1 MFNLAIVL
9 GVVLLL
15 AILFLIFRISS
26 LISVAKGG
34 DSGKVDKGSNR
45 INGAMFMIFLVVMGF
60 LFFWY
65 SFKDF
70 ENYNLP
76 VASEHGSEYEFMF
89 WVTMAVTGVIF
100 VLTQILLF
108 YFSWKYQYKE
118 DSRALFYPENN
129 KLEVI
134 WTFVPAI
141 VLAILV
147 FTGWRVWTDVTAP
160 APENTNN
167 IEIMGYQFA
176 WAVRYPGVD
185 GELGNSDYRVVDATN
200 AFGIDFSDKA
210 AYDDFIPR
218 EMHIP
223 VGEPVTF
230 NIRARDVLHSVFAPH
245 FRLKMDA
252 VPGMPTSF
260 TFTATK
266 TTEQMREEL
275 NDPDFNYEIACTEIC
290 GKGHFSMKLTMVVDE
305 TEDYLKWYAEQ
316 ESFLKRNPEYLANVP
331 ADLKEL
337 AMMKTGIDNKELEK
351 QN

>member
-26 LISVAKGG
+26 LISVAK
-34 DSGKVDKGSNR
+34 DNTGKLETSSNK
-45 INGAMFMIFLVVMGF
+45 INGAMCMIFLVGMGF

-65 SFKDF
+65 SFKEF

-76 VASEHGSEYEFMF
+76 VASEHGVEYETMF
-89 WVTMAVTGVIF
+89 WTTMAVTGVVFI
-100 VLTQILLF
+100 LTQILLF

-118 DSRALFYPENN
+118 GQKALYYPDNN
-129 KLEVI
+129 KLEVA

-141 VLAILV
+141 VLAVLV
-147 FTGWRVWTDVTAP
+147 FTGWRIWTDVTAP
-160 APENTNN
+160 APESTNN

-176 WAVRYPGVD
+176 WAVRYPGAD
-185 GELGNSDYRVVDATN
+185 GQLGNTDYRQIDASN
-200 AFGIDFSDKA
+200 EFGVDFSDKA
-210 AYDDFIPR
+210 AYDDFKYR
-218 EMHIP
+218 EMVIP
-223 VGEPVTF
+223 KGEPVTF

-266 TTEQMREEL
+266 TTEEMRDEL
-275 NDPDFNYEIACTEIC
+275 NDPEFDYEIACTEIC
-290 GKGHFSMKLTMVVDE
+290 GRGHFSMAKKLVVME
-305 TEDYLKWYAEQ
+305 PEDYRKWYSEQ
-316 ESFLKRNPEYLANVP
+316 ETLLQGDPTLLSKVPEE
-331 ADLKEL
+331 LKEL
-337 AMMKTGIDNKELEK
+337 ALVKTGLGKNELENK
-351 QN
+351 N